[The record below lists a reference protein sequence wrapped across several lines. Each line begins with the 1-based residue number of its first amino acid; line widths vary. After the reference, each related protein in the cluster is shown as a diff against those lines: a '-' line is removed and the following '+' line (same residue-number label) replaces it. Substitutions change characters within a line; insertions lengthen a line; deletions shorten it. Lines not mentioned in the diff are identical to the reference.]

1 MNNTICIQLNNQITL
16 LKDNIPFHILKG
28 IKSYLTLD
36 NPKYV
41 EAKKR
46 DYYTGNIEPKIYCY
60 REDSQYLYIHRGY
73 MGNLLSFLCRNGLE
87 YTLIDDRRVLPE
99 VDFTFHGDLREYQSK
114 TVNDALQKH
123 FGVLVAPCGSGKTVM
138 ALSIVVRRRQPT
150 LIIVHTKELLNQW
163 GDRISQYLGMS
174 KKEIGI
180 IGNGKESIKAVSVG
194 MVQTLAKR
202 NLDEIREHFGQII
215 ADECHHTPASTFTE
229 VVSAFDCKYMLG
241 LSATPYR
248 RDRLNKLIYTTV
260 GNVTAEVK
268 DLDVQDNII
277 KPEIIARE
285 TSFYYDYKKDSDY
298 VPMITALIED
308 PARNEFIISDVVYES
323 QDENNYS
330 LILSDRKAHC
340 EELAFILEGQGIECA
355 VLTGDLSKKKRESV
369 VRDIEDGSLKV
380 IFATGQLAGE
390 GLDLPKL
397 NRLFVTTPIRWKG
410 RIKQYAGR
418 VMRQAEGKNDAK
430 IYDYVDQVGV
440 LINSYKSRC
449 YQVYNHLN

>member
-1 MNNTICIQLNNQITL
+1 MNNIVRIYLSNQITL
-16 LKDNIPFHILKG
+16 RKDDIPFHILTG
-28 IKSYLTLD
+28 IKNYLTLD
-36 NPKYV
+36 NPKYL

-60 REDSQYLYIHRGY
+60 REDSQHIYIYRGY
-73 MGNLLSFLCRNGLE
+73 MGNLLSFLCQNGMK
-87 YTLIDDRRVLPE
+87 YKLIDERRTLPE
-99 VDFTFHGDLREYQSK
+99 IDFHFYGDLREYQLK
-114 TVNDALQKH
+114 AVNDALQKH
-123 FGVLVAPCGSGKTVM
+123 FSVLVSPCGSGKTVM
-138 ALSIVVRRRQPT
+138 ALSIVAQRRQPT
-150 LIIVHTKELLNQW
+150 LIICHTKELLNQW
-163 GDRISQYLGMS
+163 IDRINQYSGIP

-180 IGNGKESIKAVSVG
+180 VGNGKESIKAVSVG

-202 NLDEIREHFGQII
+202 NLAGIREHFGQII
-215 ADECHHTPASTFTE
+215 IDECHHTPASTFIN

-248 RDRLNKLIYTTV
+248 RDKLNKLIYTTV
-260 GNVTAEVK
+260 GNVVAEVK
-268 DLDVQDNII
+268 SCDIQDNLIV
-277 KPEIIARE
+277 PEIITRE
-285 TSFYYDYKKDSDY
+285 TSFQYDYKKDSDY

-308 PARNEFIISDVVYES
+308 SDRNEFIISDVVYES

-355 VLTGDLSKKKRESV
+355 VLTGDLPPKKRETIIQDLES
-369 VRDIEDGSLKV
+369 GSLKV

-418 VMRQAEGKNDAK
+418 VMRPAEGKNDAK
-430 IYDYVDQVGV
+430 IYDYVDSVGV
-440 LINSYKSRC
+440 LINSYKSRY